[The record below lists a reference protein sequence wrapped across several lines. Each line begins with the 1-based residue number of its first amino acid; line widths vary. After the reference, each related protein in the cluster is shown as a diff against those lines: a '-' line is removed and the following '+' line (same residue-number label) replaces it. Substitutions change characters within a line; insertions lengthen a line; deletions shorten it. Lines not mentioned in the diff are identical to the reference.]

1 MRSRILGLVLCLV
14 VLPAVAGCSP
24 GDSSASAGSADAGSP
39 SVSAPPPPSSPGP
52 EMDALYAEAERV
64 FLRSLELRDQFELR
78 GDFSEFP
85 PELSDLL
92 ADRYLTSVH
101 ELYDFYKDKGWHSP
115 EGAVPITTVGRY
127 PGASK
132 AGSEVA
138 LQACMDT
145 RPTPSLDDSGQ
156 IVSEG
161 KLYRL
166 ELFFGHFDGRL
177 KLFDGS
183 SSEVLE
189 CTLG

>member
-1 MRSRILGLVLCLV
+1 MHRSVFAVVALAVSLVL
-14 VLPAVAGCSP
+14 AGCSP
-24 GDSSASAGSADAGSP
+24 EGSSSDDGSPRAGSP
-39 SVSAPPPPSSPGP
+39 SISVPLPPSSVGA
-52 EMDALYAEAERV
+52 ELDALYAEAEQV

-85 PELSDLL
+85 PELNDLL
-92 ADRYLTSVH
+92 ADRYLASVH

-115 EGAVPITTVGRY
+115 EGTVPITTVKPY

-145 RPTPSLDDSGQ
+145 RPTPSLDHAGQ

-166 ELFFGHFDGRL
+166 ELFFGHFDGKL

-189 CTLG
+189 CALG